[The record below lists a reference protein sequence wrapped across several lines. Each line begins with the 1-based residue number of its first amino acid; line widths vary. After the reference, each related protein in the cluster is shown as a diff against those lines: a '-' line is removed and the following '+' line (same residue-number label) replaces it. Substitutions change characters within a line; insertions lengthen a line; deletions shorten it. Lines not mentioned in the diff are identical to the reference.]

1 MLPLASA
8 RTVLQRCSAEMP
20 VVRPCFTST
29 VTVKAVP
36 SGASFGGDHRREV
49 EAARL
54 RAVTGAQTMPQV
66 LRTMKAIFSG
76 VQWIAATTRSPS
88 FSRSSSS
95 VTTTISPRA
104 KASMAEVTEV

>member
-20 VVRPCFTST
+20 VVMPCLTST
-29 VTVKAVP
+29 ETVKAVP
-36 SGASFGGDHRREV
+36 SGASFAATIGGRCNRR
-49 EAARL
+49 ASS
-54 RAVTGAQTMPQV
+54 AVNGAQTMPQP
-66 LRTMKAIFSG
+66 LRMMKAILS
-76 VQWIAATTRSPS
+76 VVHSEAATIMSPS

-104 KASMAEVTEV
+104 KASMAAVTG